1 MEAADLAFLL
11 PLGSCLKSA
20 IDPALS
26 WTREE
31 LLLAL
36 AVNAVGRLG
45 GAKSPIVRLPELK
58 KKAAMSLDVD
68 ELSEILKRPR
78 KEVIKNG

>member
-11 PLGSCLKSA
+11 PNGSALKSA

-36 AVNAVGRLG
+36 AVNAIARLG
-45 GAKSPIVRLPELK
+45 GAKKPIVPMPEIK
-58 KKAAMSLDVD
+58 KKAAVSLEID
-68 ELSEILKRPR
+68 ELAAILSKPR
-78 KEVIKNG
+78 KEVS